1 MILTDEGIAS
11 LVHCRDAITD
21 WLRYALGLPCCA
33 TPAIQPMPESRG
45 YSTIRRSIDE
55 PRACLQANGLSAEE
69 QRARVIALR
78 GMSQAREG
86 DFAAAEETFVEAV
99 TLDPQL
105 DLRRLPSFWQ
115 LPRQIHEAAIGALL
129 SSGRSRDASELIA
142 DLKTRFRPR
151 VLPRRGDD

>member
-1 MILTDEGIAS
+1 MILTDSGIAS
-11 LVHCRDAITD
+11 LTGFRDAVTG
-21 WLRYALGLPCCA
+21 WLRYALGLPDCA
-33 TPAIQPMPESRG
+33 APAIQPMPGTGEFAPIAFASAAPLPGPQES
-45 YSTIRRSIDE
+45 
-55 PRACLQANGLSAEE
+55 GLSAEE

-86 DFAAAEETFVEAV
+86 DFAAAEETFAEAV
-99 TLDPQL
+99 TLDPEL

-115 LPRQIHEAAIGALL
+115 LPRQVHEAAIGALL